1 MYSVVVAATKLKL
14 APAADYGSCSAVQN
28 FSYSMTLQISYENVK
43 FAASD
48 VIRETLF
55 WRLSLAEYFELK
67 ITDNQS
73 NDFLRMLSK
82 NDLPFS

>member
-1 MYSVVVAATKLKL
+1 MKNLRRHYRV
-14 APAADYGSCSAVQN
+14 
-28 FSYSMTLQISYENVK
+28 SYENIK

-48 VIRETLF
+48 VIREIF
-55 WRLSLAEYFELK
+55 CRRLLLIEYFELK

-73 NDFLRMLSK
+73 DDFLRMLSK

>member
-1 MYSVVVAATKLKL
+1 MQNLWKLTT
-14 APAADYGSCSAVQN
+14 
-28 FSYSMTLQISYENVK
+28 TLQISYENVK

-48 VIRETLF
+48 VIRETLCQK
-55 WRLSLAEYFELK
+55 LLLVEYFELK

-73 NDFLRMLSK
+73 DDFLRMLSK